1 MTKLT
6 IVQITIVKLHLITN
20 EKFRIFSQTYK
31 RLTNT
36 RFLTHT
42 HTFIKSPTKKP
53 IIMLY
58 YLMLKALFLLK

>member
-20 EKFRIFSQTYK
+20 EKIRIFSQTYK

-36 RFLTHT
+36 RFLTQT
-42 HTFIKSPTKKP
+42 HIHQKPYKKP

-58 YLMLKALFLLK
+58 YLMLKDFFLLK

>member
-42 HTFIKSPTKKP
+42 FIKNTTKKP

-58 YLMLKALFLLK
+58 YLMLKAFFLLK